1 MPQLRSGRSFAF
13 RWIPL
18 CLAAAVAWSCAAPLP
33 VSNGPSPVPVTP
45 FLTASDPATCAT
57 TTLAAMTEDQRVGEL
72 FMLGINGAA
81 MSAAEVAALQAYHLG
96 STFLVN
102 SRQGGAESIRT
113 LTAQI
118 QSLATDSN
126 TYGVRLFI
134 AADQEGGYVQRLNGP
149 GFDKIPTALEQGG
162 LSTSTLEAD
171 AVTWGKQLAAAGIN
185 LNLAPVMDVVPPGT
199 DADNAPIGALE
210 REYGHDPTTAGD
222 HGSAVVRGMAGAG
235 VATALKH
242 FPGLGRVVGN
252 TDNVGGVVDS
262 VTTAQDPYLA
272 SFQAG
277 ITAGAP
283 FVMISLATYSK
294 IDPDRQAVFSTTIIG
309 TILRGQLGFTGVV
322 VSDDIGAAAAV
333 ASMAAGDRATA
344 FITAGGDL
352 MIVSGVSAAG
362 QMAEAVLSHARADS
376 AFEAQVDAAATRV
389 LQAKAAYGLLSCA

>member
-1 MPQLRSGRSFAF
+1 
-13 RWIPL
+13 
-18 CLAAAVAWSCAAPLP
+18 
-33 VSNGPSPVPVTP
+33 
-45 FLTASDPATCAT
+45 
-57 TTLAAMTEDQRVGEL
+57 MTEDQRVGEL

-102 SRQGGAESIRT
+102 SRNGGVDSVRT

-126 TYGVRLFI
+126 THGVRFFI

-162 LSTSTLEAD
+162 LSTSNLEAD

-210 REYGHDPTTAGD
+210 REYGHDPTTVGD
-222 HGSAVVRGMAGAG
+222 HGSAVVLGMAQAG
-235 VATALKH
+235 VATTLKH

-294 IDPDRQAVFSTTIIG
+294 IDPDRQAVFSAEIIG

-322 VSDDIGAAAAV
+322 ISDDIGAAAAV
-333 ASMAAGDRATA
+333 ASMAAGDRATV
-344 FITAGGDL
+344 FIAAGGDL
-352 MIVSGVSAAG
+352 MIVSGVAAAG
-362 QMAEAVLSHARADS
+362 QMAVAVLSHARADS
-376 AFEAQVDAAATRV
+376 AFAAQVDAAATRV